1 MMKDVTILDF
11 DDMEKIRHDIDHM
24 IDMAKSGAYMELDGK
39 TACEWLIEDLKSFRR
54 QFE

>member
-11 DDMEKIRHDIDHM
+11 DDMEKIRRDIDHM
-24 IDMAKSGAYMELDGK
+24 IDMAKSGAYKEMDGK
-39 TACEWLIEDLKSFRR
+39 TACEWLIEDLKQFRS